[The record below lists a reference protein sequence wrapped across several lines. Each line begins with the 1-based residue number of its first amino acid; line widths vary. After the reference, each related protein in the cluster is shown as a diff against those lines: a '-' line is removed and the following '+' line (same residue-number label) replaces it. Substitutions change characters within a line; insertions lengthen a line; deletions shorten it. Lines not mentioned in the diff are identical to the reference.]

1 MRLITRSMVALGF
14 IGTMAAATATPSLA
28 QGVYL
33 EGPGFGVGVGAPAYR
48 EPYYRER
55 YYRGYHDY
63 NYDSRERLRGGCR
76 TVTIERDDGSFRR
89 IRRCD

>member
-14 IGTMAAATATPSLA
+14 IGTMAAGAATPSLA
-28 QGVYL
+28 QGVYF

-55 YYRGYHDY
+55 YSRDYRDY
-63 NYDSRERLRGGCR
+63 NYDSRERVRGGCR
-76 TVTIERDDGSFRR
+76 TVTIERDDGSYRR

>member
-14 IGTMAAATATPSLA
+14 IGTMAAGTATPSLA
-28 QGVYL
+28 QGVYF
-33 EGPGFGVGVGAPAYR
+33 EGPGFGVEVGRPAYR
-48 EPYYRER
+48 ER
-55 YYRGYHDY
+55 YHRGYHDY
-63 NYDSRERLRGGCR
+63 NYYGSRERLRGGCR